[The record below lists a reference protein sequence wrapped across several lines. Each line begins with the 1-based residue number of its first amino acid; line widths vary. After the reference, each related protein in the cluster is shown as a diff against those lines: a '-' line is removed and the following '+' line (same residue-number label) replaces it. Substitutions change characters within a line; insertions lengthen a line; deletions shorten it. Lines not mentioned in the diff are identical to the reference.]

1 MLQTIIQQTK
11 TSKLVDESVL
21 LAVTNDLVSPQFTQ
35 INQSVITEIPS
46 RKVVEKTSTTQT
58 LDL

>member
-11 TSKLVDESVL
+11 TSKLVNESVL
-21 LAVTNDLVSPQFTQ
+21 HAGTNDLVSPQFTQ
-35 INQSVITEIPS
+35 INQSVITEIPP
-46 RKVVEKTSTTQT
+46 RKLVEKTSTTQT